1 MLNLRDAPQWSD
13 FRYAFTILLCVCPLD
28 EAPSTLDTLFY
39 SSLRAAP
46 DGSNAS
52 LQPTPAST
60 NFLDTLARYNQE
72 AALAILR
79 KLAIHDS
86 PWLKLMA
93 ASRLGVG
100 NADDT
105 TTATAIL
112 ESLAHSESE
121 TVRERVAYLYLAQ
134 LDDAA
139 CARAFELVKTLNL
152 EAQKA
157 FRLRYEAMQ
166 GELRA
171 NQPMS
176 RILELEAAHVP
187 PEAQN

>member
-1 MLNLRDAPQWSD
+1 
-13 FRYAFTILLCVCPLD
+13 
-28 EAPSTLDTLFY
+28 
-39 SSLRAAP
+39 
-46 DGSNAS
+46 
-52 LQPTPAST
+52 
-60 NFLDTLARYNQE
+60 LARYNQE

-105 TTATAIL
+105 TTATGIL

-176 RILELEAAHVP
+176 RILELEAAH
-187 PEAQN
+187 